1 MLDKAKFATKKNSN
15 IYQKDLSIDELK
27 KLSTFLSKIFKKNLS
42 FQLKN
47 KFSAEFLN
55 WLYNENPNGKAI
67 VNNVYE
73 DEKIIAH
80 FALIPI
86 SVMYKNEIYKSA
98 LSVFTA
104 VDENNRGLYFFHKLA
119 SKSFDLAKSNGLR
132 FIIGVSNQISSELF
146 VKCFNFKLISPLE
159 VKIGLSK
166 FNEKN
171 DLPHIFEV
179 FKDKKTI
186 CWRLNNPRFK
196 YQICKQKKQKEFIIF
211 NNHYKLFK
219 MHMGFFSTK
228 DLNFQNE
235 IYLKTTYNLNPFNM
249 WIGLNNN
256 LEDKLMSFNF
266 PEIFKPSPLNLII
279 KDLNSKETNL
289 SKKDIKFNLIDF
301 EIF

>member
-1 MLDKAKFATKKNSN
+1 MLDKIKFTIKNNSN
-15 IYQKDLSIDELK
+15 ISQKDFSLSELE
-27 KLSTFLSKIFKKNLS
+27 KLSTFLSKIFKKNLN

-47 KFSAEFLN
+47 KFSAKFLN
-55 WLYNENPNGKAI
+55 WLYNQNPNGKAI
-67 VNNVYE
+67 VNNIYE
-73 DEKIIAH
+73 DDKIIAH

-86 SVMYKNEIYKSA
+86 LVLYKKEIYKSA

-104 VDENNRGLYFFHKLA
+104 VDEKNRGLYFFHKLA
-119 SKSFDLAKSNGLR
+119 SKSFDIAKSNGIR

-146 VKCFNFKLISPLE
+146 VKCFNFKLISPLD

-171 DLPHIFEV
+171 DFPHNFQV
-179 FKDKKTI
+179 FKDKNTLN
-186 CWRLNNPRFK
+186 WRLNNPRFK
-196 YQICKQKKQKEFIIF
+196 YQIYKQKKQKKFIIF

-219 MHMGFFSTK
+219 IHMGFFSTE
-228 DLNFQNE
+228 DLNFQNKT
-235 IYLKTTYNLNPFNM
+235 YLKTTYNLNPLNM

-256 LEDKLMSFNF
+256 LEDKLMSFSF
-266 PEIFKPSPLNLII
+266 PEILKPSPLNLII
-279 KDLNSKETNL
+279 KDLNSKETKL

>member
-1 MLDKAKFATKKNSN
+1 MLDKEKFASENNSN
-15 IYQKDLSIDELK
+15 ISQKDLSINELK
-27 KLSTFLSKIFKKNLS
+27 SLSIFLSKIFKKNLN
-42 FQLKN
+42 FQLQN
-47 KFSAEFLN
+47 KFSTKFLN

-73 DEKIIAH
+73 EEKIIAH
-80 FALIPI
+80 FALIPV
-86 SVMYKNEIYKSA
+86 SVRYKNEIYKSA

-119 SKSFDLAKSNGLR
+119 TKSFELAKSNGIR
-132 FIIGVSNQISSELF
+132 FIIGVSNQVSTELF
-146 VKCFNFKLISPLE
+146 IKCFKFKLISPLE

-171 DLPHIFEV
+171 NSPHIFEI
-179 FKDKKTI
+179 FKDKKI
-186 CWRLNNPRFK
+186 LHWRLNNPRFT
-196 YQICKQKKQKEFIIF
+196 YQIYKQKEQSKNIIF

-219 MHMGFFSTK
+219 MHMGLISTK
-228 DLNFQNE
+228 DLDFQNE
-235 IYLKTTYNLNPFNM
+235 IYLKTSYNLNPFNV

-256 LEDKLMSFNF
+256 LENKLIAFNL
-266 PEIFKPSPLNLII
+266 PQIFKPSALNLLI
-279 KDLNSKETNL
+279 KDLNSEETDL

>member
-1 MLDKAKFATKKNSN
+1 MLDKEKFASKKNSN
-15 IYQKDLSIDELK
+15 ISQKDLSINELK
-27 KLSTFLSKIFKKNLS
+27 SLSIFLSKIFKKNLN

-47 KFSAEFLN
+47 KFSAKFLN

-80 FALIPI
+80 FALIPV
-86 SVMYKNEIYKSA
+86 SVLYKGKIYKSA

-119 SKSFDLAKSNGLR
+119 SKSFELAKSNGIR

-146 VKCFNFKLISPLE
+146 VKCFKFKLISPLE

-171 DLPHIFEV
+171 DSSHIFEI
-179 FKDKKTI
+179 FKDKKTLH
-186 CWRLNNPRFK
+186 WRLNNPRFK
-196 YQICKQKKQKEFIIF
+196 YQIYKQKKLTKNIIF
-211 NNHYKLFK
+211 NNHYRLFK
-219 MHMGFFSTK
+219 IHMGSIPTK
-228 DLNFQNE
+228 NLDFQNE
-235 IYLKTTYNLNPFNM
+235 IYLKTSYNLNPFNM

-256 LEDKLMSFNF
+256 LENKLMAFNF
-266 PEIFKPSPLNLII
+266 PQIFKPSALNLVI
-279 KDLNSKETNL
+279 KDLNSEETNL

>member
-1 MLDKAKFATKKNSN
+1 MNSN
-15 IYQKDLSIDELK
+15 TYQKNLSISELEI
-27 KLSTFLSKIFKKNLS
+27 LSTFLSKIFKKNLN

-47 KFSAEFLN
+47 KFSSEFLD
-55 WLYNENPNGKAI
+55 WLYNQNPNGKAI

-73 DEKIIAH
+73 GEKIIAH
-80 FALIPI
+80 FALVPI
-86 SVMYKNEIYKSA
+86 LVMYQKEIYKSA

-104 VDENNRGLYFFHKLA
+104 VDKNNRGLYFFHKLA
-119 SKSFDLAKSNGLR
+119 SKSFDIAKSNGIR
-132 FIIGVSNQISSELF
+132 FIIGVTNEISSKLF
-146 VKCFNFKLISPLE
+146 VKCFNFKMISPLE

-171 DLPHIFEV
+171 NLPHNFQI
-179 FKDKKTI
+179 FKDKKTLY
-186 CWRLNNPRFK
+186 WRLNNPRFK
-196 YQICKQKKQKEFIIF
+196 YQIYKQKNQKEPIIF

-219 MHMGFFSTK
+219 MHMGFFSAN
-228 DLNFQNE
+228 DLDFKYE
-235 IYLKTTYNLNPFNM
+235 TCFKKTIYNLNPFNM

-266 PEIFKPSPLNLII
+266 PEILKPSPLNLII
-279 KDLNSKETNL
+279 KDLNSNETNL